1 MGPVSRVGWL
11 RKHRKIRRRRR
22 RRSTAS
28 LTSVDLVVAQEVKV
42 IMKKE
47 AL

>member
-11 RKHRKIRRRRR
+11 RKQRKIRRRRR
-22 RRSTAS
+22 RRSTTS
-28 LTSVDLVVAQEVKV
+28 LTSVDLVLAQEVKV
-42 IMKKE
+42 MKKE

>member
-11 RKHRKIRRRRR
+11 RKQRKIRRRRR
-22 RRSTAS
+22 RSTTS
-28 LTSVDLVVAQEVKV
+28 LTSVDLVLAQEVKV
-42 IMKKE
+42 VMKKE